1 MEYSRD
7 GEKLTYSYSL
17 DQTDSLDFIADN
29 IRLEKTGVH
38 AEVAVKINNK
48 VLLGSD
54 VFNLSRLDP
63 RQRLANRVLSQLN
76 GNGTP
81 LLDKGHI
88 NNLMDEF
95 CLNLWDEFSK
105 DSLAEMLDVDGELTT
120 PDFIVP
126 PFILGNGAGTIIYGE
141 PGKGKS
147 WLGLLIAQS
156 ISTNTSKIW
165 NVAPDKRCLFVNL
178 ERDEEGMRRRIRAVN
193 RSLGLPVNH
202 RMLMINRKGWTL
214 ERVMNSIERSIR
226 EFEIDIIVL
235 DSISR
240 AGVGLTNDEDANKI
254 MDTLNGFGVSW
265 IGIAHSPKGNTETL
279 FGSQMF
285 YASADVVC
293 QLDTQE
299 RYEENKLGISIQ
311 ITKANDVPKTHMPL
325 YAIEFDQFG
334 MVDVREAMEMEFPDL
349 SEFALSHA
357 EKIREYLKVHGE
369 GDAASIGHA
378 VGVHRSTVSG
388 ILANNSWFEFI
399 NTGGRSKNY
408 KLTSIPEAPF

>member
-1 MEYSRD
+1 
-7 GEKLTYSYSL
+7 
-17 DQTDSLDFIADN
+17 
-29 IRLEKTGVH
+29 
-38 AEVAVKINNK
+38 
-48 VLLGSD
+48 
-54 VFNLSRLDP
+54 
-63 RQRLANRVLSQLN
+63 
-76 GNGTP
+76 
-81 LLDKGHI
+81 
-88 NNLMDEF
+88 
-95 CLNLWDEFSK
+95 
-105 DSLAEMLDVDGELTT
+105 
-120 PDFIVP
+120 
-126 PFILGNGAGTIIYGE
+126 
-141 PGKGKS
+141 
-147 WLGLLIAQS
+147 
-156 ISTNTSKIW
+156 
-165 NVAPDKRCLFVNL
+165 
-178 ERDEEGMRRRIRAVN
+178 
-193 RSLGLPVNH
+193 
-202 RMLMINRKGWTL
+202 
-214 ERVMNSIERSIR
+214 MNSIERSIR